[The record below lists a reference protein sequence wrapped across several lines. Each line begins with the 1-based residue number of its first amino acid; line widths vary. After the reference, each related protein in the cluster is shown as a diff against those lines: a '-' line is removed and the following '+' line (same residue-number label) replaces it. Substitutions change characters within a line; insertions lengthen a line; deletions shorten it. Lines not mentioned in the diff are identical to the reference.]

1 MDVFGYVQNPGEFLQ
16 AHAYFPGLL
25 ALSYENK
32 QFEHIFLYIWFF
44 SLFLLP
50 ATAGFRSEQSWALA
64 EWKKR
69 ESFNLYSA
77 EMGLRHNRGKREN
90 QGQ

>member
-1 MDVFGYVQNPGEFLQ
+1 MQARTVDVFGYVQNPRVFLQ

-50 ATAGFRSEQSWALA
+50 ATAGFKQSEQSWALVK
-64 EWKKR
+64 WKNKR
-69 ESFNLYSA
+69 
-77 EMGLRHNRGKREN
+77 KP
-90 QGQ
+90 